1 MASPEP
7 LPATRPLNGAAASRS
22 FDRRLYLAM
31 GGLAAVVVF
40 VGFSQ
45 SFYLREWFATPPLS
59 ALRYAHGALMTLWYA
74 LFLTQVV
81 LVSRRR
87 VDVHRRLGILTAL
100 TAAALVPVAT
110 ATAIAFVSRLRTDP
124 EGGPVA
130 AIIAGYDFVSLLM
143 FVLLVGTALALRRR
157 SDVHKRLITLASM
170 SLLGPPLARLV
181 SDQQALWLTYA
192 LILLPIAIDTWRHRR
207 LHPAFGWGGAALLIS
222 SRVALH
228 YVTTPQWIHF
238 ALKTFA

>member
-7 LPATRPLNGAAASRS
+7 LPASPSLGGAPATRS
-22 FDRRLYLAM
+22 FDRLLYLAM
-31 GGLAAVVVF
+31 GVLAAVVVF

-45 SFYLREWFATPPLS
+45 TFYLREWFDTPPLS
-59 ALRYAHGALMTLWYA
+59 ALRYAHGALMTFWYA
-74 LFLTQVV
+74 LFLTQVL
-81 LVSRRR
+81 LVTRRR
-87 VDVHRRLGILTAL
+87 VDIHRRLGILAAL

-110 ATAIAFVSRLRTDP
+110 ATAIAFVSRLHMDP
-124 EGGPVA
+124 EAGPVA

-143 FVLLVGTALALRRR
+143 FALLVGMALALRRR
-157 SDVHKRLITLASM
+157 SDVHKRLMTLASL

-181 SDQQALWLTYA
+181 SDEQAVWLTYA

-222 SRVALH
+222 SRLALH
-228 YVTTPQWIHF
+228 FVTTSQWIHF